1 VIGGAAGHA
10 FSKELIVQ
18 YLVNTA
24 EFPRLEK
31 PRPPILLE
39 APDEAAIMAKA
50 EEIVRQVRSEGAEK
64 VRVQVRQAVNLVL
77 VGHAGDEA

>member
-1 VIGGAAGHA
+1 VLPVTR
-10 FSKELIVQ
+10 FRKESIVQ

-24 EFPRLEK
+24 EFPRPEK

-39 APDEAAIMAKA
+39 APDEAAIMEKAK
-50 EEIVRQVRSEGAEK
+50 EIVRQVRSEGAEK